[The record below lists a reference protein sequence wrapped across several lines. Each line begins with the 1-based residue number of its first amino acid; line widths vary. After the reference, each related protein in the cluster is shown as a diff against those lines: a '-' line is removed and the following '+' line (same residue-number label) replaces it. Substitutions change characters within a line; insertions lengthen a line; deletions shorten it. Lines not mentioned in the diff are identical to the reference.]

1 MGSQVIIQ
9 GVAVGTMRV
18 AQYNAY
24 KQTAFVK
31 VEESFARLASA
42 YDFVVI
48 EGAGSIAEINLKEHD
63 IANLRVAR
71 MAGCPVILVA
81 DIDRGGVFAQIVGT
95 LELLEPDERAMVK
108 GLIINKFRGDKA
120 LLAPGIAFLEER
132 TGLPVLGVIPCFTG
146 FRIPEEDSVA
156 LDKRGTGNVEP
167 GEGKICIGVVKLPRI
182 SNYTDFDPLELEPD
196 VTLSYLDEPSGLK
209 GLDLLILPG
218 TKVTIGDLEFL
229 RERGFFPAIRS
240 FTGSIVG
247 ICGGFQML
255 GRRVSDPDG
264 VETEGD
270 REAEGLGLLDVVT
283 IMLPHK
289 ETHEATAELLP
300 AGYQAAP
307 RSSRN
312 LSGYEIHMGET
323 ILGPGVAPFA
333 RITSRSGEEV
343 EVFDGAVTR
352 DGRIFGS
359 YLHGIFQNGSF
370 RAAFLNK
377 IRRRKGLPERTA
389 AEPDDPYDKLADHL
403 EQHLDMAQLLTICGL
418 NR

>member
-1 MGSQVIIQ
+1 
-9 GVAVGTMRV
+9 
-18 AQYNAY
+18 
-24 KQTAFVK
+24 
-31 VEESFARLASA
+31 
-42 YDFVVI
+42 
-48 EGAGSIAEINLKEHD
+48 
-63 IANLRVAR
+63 
-71 MAGCPVILVA
+71 
-81 DIDRGGVFAQIVGT
+81 
-95 LELLEPDERAMVK
+95 
-108 GLIINKFRGDKA
+108 
-120 LLAPGIAFLEER
+120 
-132 TGLPVLGVIPCFTG
+132 
-146 FRIPEEDSVA
+146 
-156 LDKRGTGNVEP
+156 
-167 GEGKICIGVVKLPRI
+167 VVKLPRI

-218 TKVTIGDLEFL
+218 TKVTIGDLDFL

-240 FTGSIVG
+240 FSGAIVG

-264 VETEGD
+264 VETEGE

-283 IMLPHK
+283 IMLSHK
-289 ETHEATAELLP
+289 ETHEAEAELLP

-307 RSSRN
+307 RSGRN

-359 YLHGIFQNGSF
+359 YLHGIFANGSF

-377 IRRRKGLPERTA
+377 LRRRKGLPERAA
-389 AEPDDPYDKLADHL
+389 AEPDDPYDKLAAHL
-403 EQHLDMAQLLTICGL
+403 EQNLDMERLLKICGL
-418 NR
+418 DR